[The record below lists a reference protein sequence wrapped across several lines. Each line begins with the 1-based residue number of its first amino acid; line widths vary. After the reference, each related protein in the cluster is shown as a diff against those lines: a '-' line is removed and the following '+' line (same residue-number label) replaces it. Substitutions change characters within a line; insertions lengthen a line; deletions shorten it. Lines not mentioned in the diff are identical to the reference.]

1 MMSILLRAG
10 ALVSVLML
18 VSCSNGA
25 DCILL
30 GDDDVLKDVDRVAL
44 FACTRGVTLTDNEAP
59 FMVGVAL
66 GFSQIER
73 SDVRLCLRT
82 ASDGRVEYRLLA
94 NSGAVVGWR
103 SPTAPPAGSR

>member
-1 MMSILLRAG
+1 M
-10 ALVSVLML
+10 
-18 VSCSNGA
+18 
-25 DCILL
+25 L

-44 FACTRGVTLTDNEAP
+44 FARTRGVTLTDNEAP